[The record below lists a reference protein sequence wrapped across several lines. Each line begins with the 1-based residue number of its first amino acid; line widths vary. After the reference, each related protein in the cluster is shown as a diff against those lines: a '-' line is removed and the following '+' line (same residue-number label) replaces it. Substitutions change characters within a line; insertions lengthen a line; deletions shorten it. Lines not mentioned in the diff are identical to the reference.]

1 MNLPDTVTDVE
12 LARQTTGGQLD
23 SFEELVRR
31 YEARIFRFL
40 AARCHNEHDAQEL
53 AQATFVA
60 AFRAIHQYRS
70 EHAFSTWLFTIA
82 HRKFLD
88 HCRSSR
94 PTQPLE
100 TAPEVWDCEDPAVLL
115 ARSEGTRLLWEW
127 VRRHLPP
134 AQFEVVW
141 LKYREEMSVK
151 DMALT
156 VRRTQTSVRVLLFRA
171 RRALLRAAPGWGSAP
186 AKRDPPQT
194 DEASVTLPASD
205 HPGGAWIASHRGETP
220 ARRVLAS
227 WLPTNPQLSPE
238 QE

>member
-1 MNLPDTVTDVE
+1 MNLPDVATDAE

-70 EHAFSTWLFTIA
+70 EHPFSTWLFTIA

-94 PTQPLE
+94 PTLPLE
-100 TAPEVWDCEDPAVLL
+100 TAPEGWDCEDPAVLL
-115 ARSEGTRLLWEW
+115 VRSEGTRLLWEW
-127 VRRHLPP
+127 VRRQLPP

-151 DMALT
+151 DMART

-171 RRALLRAAPGWGSAP
+171 RRALLRAAPGWGNAP
-186 AKRDPPQT
+186 AKSDPPQT
-194 DEASVTLPASD
+194 DEAPAPHSPLD
-205 HPGGAWIASHRGETP
+205 HPGGARFESRRGGTR
-220 ARRVLAS
+220 ARRALAS
-227 WLPTNPQLSPE
+227 WIHSNPQLTAE